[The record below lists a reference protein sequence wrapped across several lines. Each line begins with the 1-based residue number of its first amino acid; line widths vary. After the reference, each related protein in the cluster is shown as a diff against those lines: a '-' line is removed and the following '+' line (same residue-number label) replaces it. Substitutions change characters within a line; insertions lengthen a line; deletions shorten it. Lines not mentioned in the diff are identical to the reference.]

1 MEQNLTLY
9 HIFNAVAEAGNI
21 SRAAKELYISQP
33 AISKSISKLEQS
45 LDTKLFNRSS
55 RGVTLTDSG
64 KLLYEHT
71 SAAFH
76 QLEKGEDRLRHS
88 RQLGIGRLRIGASTT
103 LCKYVLLP
111 CLKEF
116 TERYPHIRISIQCQS
131 TFQTMALLQNH
142 KVDIGLIGRPS
153 SGDSLTFEPVGE
165 IHDIFAATPA
175 YLKNLLEREPDVRM
189 PETHEAHN
197 HGAASPQNG
206 TSPLSLRSAEYLF
219 PYANLMLLDEDN
231 ISRRYIDSWFHSHN
245 VGTGTIHTVSSMDL
259 LIEFARIGLGIA
271 CIIGEFVQD
280 DLASGEL
287 ISLPLRVQPEKRQIG
302 FSYLKDVPL
311 SEPAQKFMDFC
322 KA

>member
-153 SGDSLTFEPVGE
+153 SGDSLT
-165 IHDIFAATPA
+165 
-175 YLKNLLEREPDVRM
+175 
-189 PETHEAHN
+189 
-197 HGAASPQNG
+197 
-206 TSPLSLRSAEYLF
+206 LSRSA
-219 PYANLMLLDEDN
+219 
-231 ISRRYIDSWFHSHN
+231 R
-245 VGTGTIHTVSSMDL
+245 SM
-259 LIEFARIGLGIA
+259 I
-271 CIIGEFVQD
+271 
-280 DLASGEL
+280 
-287 ISLPLRVQPEKRQIG
+287 
-302 FSYLKDVPL
+302 FSP
-311 SEPAQKFMDFC
+311 PPPPI
-322 KA
+322 